1 MVGEV
6 KAEVEDCREL
16 KSRLG
21 SGRLFWDAKSATC
34 SMLTS
39 IATNECLL
47 AKDNGFMYLSRTG
60 PMQQVLTRR
69 RIPVL
74 IRVHAH

>member
-1 MVGEV
+1 M

-21 SGRLFWDAKSATC
+21 SGSAFSDAKAATC

-39 IATNECLL
+39 AATNECLL
-47 AKDNGFMYLSRTG
+47 LRKLS
-60 PMQQVLTRR
+60 LH
-69 RIPVL
+69 IPFPDW
-74 IRVHAH
+74 ANATSANAT